1 MLVITLSHSFGSG
14 YLIEDLD
21 EILYSLGGYWNGMG
35 SINGINSWIDSPF
48 HIPTTNPRQIAY
60 NTFKSINDRLDDC
73 LAVPMTTSLRGGL
86 NTGEIAGECVPG
98 VDIGTL
104 SLEVSYR

>member
-35 SINGINSWIDSPF
+35 SINDINSWVDSPF
-48 HIPTTNPRQIAY
+48 HNPSTNPRQIAY
-60 NTFKSINDRLDDC
+60 NSFKSINDRMDDC

-86 NTGEIAGECVPG
+86 NTREITSKCVPS
-98 VDIGTL
+98 IESGTL
-104 SLEVSYR
+104 TLEVSYR